1 MTKHERSSRPD
12 RLSLGWPADPTLD
25 ALLDGASL
33 PADDP
38 ARWQPVAQVLTALT
52 SAPESSELAGEARA
66 LAVFRSRARGGLVP
80 SRARGGLVPS
90 RTRRVPVPSPSRG
103 RRRNRG
109 WAASPRVPRPAV
121 AAATGIVAM
130 AGLLAVA
137 YAGDLPAAAQRVAH
151 DTIGAPAAARDS
163 GPGPG
168 PAASPGPASPLTRTA
183 SRGSSSSGYGPP
195 RPDRRVT
202 RRHSSGFPYQRWP
215 ASYPPGTSPS
225 GRPGPYSPG
234 QSTPGQ
240 GTPGQGT
247 PGQGTPG
254 QGTPSGTPTP
264 MPTQQPSPWAS
275 SIPSAGATPSPS
287 AMPSTSQQSRHHH
300 ESAPAATESF
310 PP

>member
-1 MTKHERSSRPD
+1 MAARRPGAHRADVGTGKQRAGRRGPGARGVQEPGPRRRSRP
-12 RLSLGWPADPTLD
+12 GPA
-25 ALLDGASL
+25 GG
-33 PADDP
+33 
-38 ARWQPVAQVLTALT
+38 PV
-52 SAPESSELAGEARA
+52 P
-66 LAVFRSRARGGLVP
+66 ARGGVP
-80 SRARGGLVPS
+80 SRA
-90 RTRRVPVPSPSRG
+90 

-130 AGLLAVA
+130 GGLLAVA
-137 YAGDLPAAAQRVAH
+137 YAGDLPAAAQRLAH

-163 GPGPG
+163 GPGSG

-183 SRGSSSSGYGPP
+183 SQGSSSSGYGPS

-215 ASYPPGTSPS
+215 ASYAPGASPS
-225 GRPGPYSPG
+225 GRPGQYSPG
-234 QSTPGQ
+234 QY
-240 GTPGQGT
+240 TPGQGT

-254 QGTPSGTPTP
+254 QGTPSGSPTP
-264 MPTQQPSPWAS
+264 VPTQQPSPWAS
-275 SIPSAGATPSPS
+275 SSPSAGATPSPS